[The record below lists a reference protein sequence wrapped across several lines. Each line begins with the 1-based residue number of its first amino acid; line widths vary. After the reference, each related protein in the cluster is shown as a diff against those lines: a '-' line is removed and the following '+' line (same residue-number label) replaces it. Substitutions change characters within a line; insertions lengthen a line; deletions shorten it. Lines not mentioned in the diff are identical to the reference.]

1 MKIFNLTFW
10 GVCGCWLVNS
20 AFLYMAKV
28 HKWVGIGR
36 VWREQGQ
43 ACLDYARCFVD
54 FCLQRDMCLR
64 GDKITSPR

>member
-54 FCLQRDMCLR
+54 FCL
-64 GDKITSPR
+64 

>member
-1 MKIFNLTFW
+1 MKIFNLTFGSVGLW
-10 GVCGCWLVNS
+10 IVLS
-20 AFLYMAKV
+20 LYMAKV